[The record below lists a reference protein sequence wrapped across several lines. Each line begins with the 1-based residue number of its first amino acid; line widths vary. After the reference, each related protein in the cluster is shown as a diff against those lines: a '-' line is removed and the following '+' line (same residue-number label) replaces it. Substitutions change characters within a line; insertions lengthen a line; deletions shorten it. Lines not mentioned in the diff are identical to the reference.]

1 MPLTHFNKGN
11 EPSPNWKETF
21 FWILKRDVVTSSFSC
36 PSVNV
41 NSVFPLF
48 FLSFCAPF
56 GFISLPI
63 YPPPFLCLLYYCIVL
78 SPSPLPII
86 LPHIDLHSPSCSSC
100 LVLHRCPR
108 NLTIPHR
115 TSYFCLILRLGLFIY
130 LFVCA
135 LAFISVPVS
144 LVFYVA
150 SFYGRTLIILTFSTS
165 NHSSS

>member
-1 MPLTHFNKGN
+1 MNRAQIGKV
-11 EPSPNWKETF
+11 
-21 FWILKRDVVTSSFSC
+21 FWILKRDVVTSSSSC
-36 PSVNV
+36 PSVDV

-48 FLSFCAPF
+48 FLSFCAPL
-56 GFISLPI
+56 ISFL
-63 YPPPFLCLLYYCIVL
+63 YVYTPPPLF
-78 SPSPLPII
+78 PLHRSEPFSSSY
-86 LPHIDLHSPSCSSC
+86 HSSCIDLHSPSCSSC
-100 LVLHRCPR
+100 LVLHCCPR
-108 NLTIPHR
+108 NLTIPHHR

-144 LVFYVA
+144 LVFCVA